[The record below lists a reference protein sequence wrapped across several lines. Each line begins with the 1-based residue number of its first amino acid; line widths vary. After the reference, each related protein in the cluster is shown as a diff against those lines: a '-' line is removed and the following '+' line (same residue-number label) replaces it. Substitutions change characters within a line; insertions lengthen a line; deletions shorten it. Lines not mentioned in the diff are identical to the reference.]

1 MLSCFSDLVNK
12 LVKERDADA
21 PTKIVKDDNQEQAMT
36 IDFKMSKYNQ
46 DLHILVNPFNLFSLK
61 GTLIGCLC
69 ERQC

>member
-12 LVKERDADA
+12 PVEGSDADA

-46 DLHILVNPFNLFSLK
+46 GLHILVNPFN
-61 GTLIGCLC
+61 
-69 ERQC
+69 